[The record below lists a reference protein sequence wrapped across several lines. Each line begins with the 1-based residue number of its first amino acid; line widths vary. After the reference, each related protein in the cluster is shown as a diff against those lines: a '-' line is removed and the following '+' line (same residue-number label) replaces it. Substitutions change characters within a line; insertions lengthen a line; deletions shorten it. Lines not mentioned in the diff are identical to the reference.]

1 MEHAQKKKT
10 SKPYSPEFRERAVRL
25 AMEHRDDYQSEAA
38 ALTAIAGKLGC
49 SPDSLRVWMRQ
60 VQRDGGEQPGPTG
73 VEIARI
79 KELERENRELRQ
91 ANEILRKASAYFC
104 PGGARPPVSQII
116 DFIEE
121 SREAFGVEPI
131 CRALQFAPSTYYDR
145 RAIAR
150 DPDRAS
156 ARAKSDAALS
166 LKIDAAWDANRKLY
180 GARKVWHV
188 LRRQGEYAA
197 RCTVER
203 LMRRL
208 GLRGV
213 VRGKKVITT
222 NPDASLPCP
231 DDKVNRLFMADRPN
245 KLWVSD
251 FTYVPTWS
259 GTVYVAFVI
268 DVFARRIVGWR
279 TSTSMKTQFVL
290 DALDQAIWQ
299 RKTPDNKSLVHHS
312 DRGSQYLS
320 IKYTERLAEAEIDL
334 SVGTVGDAYDNA
346 LAECVIG
353 LFKTEVI
360 NQIGPWKSMREVE
373 WETLK
378 WVDWYNN
385 RRLLGPIGY
394 IPPAEAEEAF
404 YANLNTL
411 DMVA

>member
-1 MEHAQKKKT
+1 M
-10 SKPYSPEFRERAVRL
+10 
-25 AMEHRDDYQSEAA
+25 
-38 ALTAIAGKLGC
+38 TA
-49 SPDSLRVWMRQ
+49 
-60 VQRDGGEQPGPTG
+60 
-73 VEIARI
+73 
-79 KELERENRELRQ
+79 
-91 ANEILRKASAYFC
+91 
-104 PGGARPPVSQII
+104 
-116 DFIEE
+116 FIEE
-121 SREAFGVEPI
+121 HRGEFGVEPM
-131 CRALQFAPSTYYDR
+131 CRTLHVAPSTYYDR
-145 RAIAR
+145 RSIAQ
-150 DPDRAS
+150 DPDRSS
-156 ARAKSDAALS
+156 ARAKSDATLS
-166 LKIDAAWDANRKLY
+166 VKIDAAWDSNRKLY
-180 GARKVWHV
+180 GARKIWHV
-188 LRRQGEYAA
+188 LRRQGEDAA

-208 GLRGV
+208 GIRGV

-222 NPDASLPCP
+222 NPDTSLPCP
-231 DDKVNRLFMADRPN
+231 DDKVNRLFLADRPN

-279 TSTSMKTQFVL
+279 ASTSMKTQFVL

-404 YANLNTL
+404 YANLNSL

>member
-1 MEHAQKKKT
+1 M
-10 SKPYSPEFRERAVRL
+10 
-25 AMEHRDDYQSEAA
+25 M
-38 ALTAIAGKLGC
+38 
-49 SPDSLRVWMRQ
+49 
-60 VQRDGGEQPGPTG
+60 
-73 VEIARI
+73 
-79 KELERENRELRQ
+79 
-91 ANEILRKASAYFC
+91 
-104 PGGARPPVSQII
+104 

-131 CRALQFAPSTYYDR
+131 CKALQFAPSTYYDR
-145 RAIAR
+145 RAIAG
-150 DPDRAS
+150 DPERS
-156 ARAKSDAALS
+156 SRRAKSDAAMS
-166 LKIDAAWDANRKLY
+166 LRIDGAWEDNRKLY
-180 GARKVWHV
+180 GARKIWHV
-188 LRRQGEYAA
+188 LRRDGQDVA

-203 LMRRL
+203 LMRAL
-208 GLRGV
+208 GIRGV
-213 VRGKKVITT
+213 VRGKRVVTT
-222 NPDASLPCP
+222 NPDTSLPCP
-231 DDKVNRLFMADRPN
+231 DDKVNRLFKADRPN

-279 TSTSMKTQFVL
+279 VSTSMTTKFVL

-299 RKTPDNKSLVHHS
+299 RKTLDNKSLVHHS

-320 IKYTERLAEAEIDL
+320 IKYTERLAQAEIDL

-385 RRLLGPIGY
+385 RRLLGSIGY
-394 IPPAEAEEAF
+394 ITPAEAEEAF

>member
-1 MEHAQKKKT
+1 M
-10 SKPYSPEFRERAVRL
+10 
-25 AMEHRDDYQSEAA
+25 M
-38 ALTAIAGKLGC
+38 
-49 SPDSLRVWMRQ
+49 
-60 VQRDGGEQPGPTG
+60 
-73 VEIARI
+73 
-79 KELERENRELRQ
+79 
-91 ANEILRKASAYFC
+91 
-104 PGGARPPVSQII
+104 

-131 CRALQFAPSTYYDR
+131 CKALQFAPSTYYDR
-145 RAIAR
+145 RAIVR
-150 DPDRAS
+150 DPERAS
-156 ARAKSDAALS
+156 RRAKSDAAMS
-166 LKIDAAWDANRKLY
+166 LRIDGAWEDNRKLY
-180 GARKVWHV
+180 GARKIWHV
-188 LRRQGEYAA
+188 LRRDGQDVA

-203 LMRRL
+203 LMRAL
-208 GLRGV
+208 GIRGV
-213 VRGKKVITT
+213 VRGKRVVTT
-222 NPDASLPCP
+222 NPDTSLPCP
-231 DDKVNRLFMADRPN
+231 DDKVNRIFKADRPN

-279 TSTSMKTQFVL
+279 VSTSMTTKFVL

-299 RKTPDNKSLVHHS
+299 RKTLDNKSLVHHS

-320 IKYTERLAEAEIDL
+320 IKYTERLAQAEIDL

-394 IPPAEAEEAF
+394 VPPAEAEEAF

>member
-1 MEHAQKKKT
+1 MTA
-10 SKPYSPEFRERAVRL
+10 FID
-25 AMEHRDDYQSEAA
+25 EHREMY
-38 ALTAIAGKLGC
+38 
-49 SPDSLRVWMRQ
+49 
-60 VQRDGGEQPGPTG
+60 
-73 VEIARI
+73 
-79 KELERENRELRQ
+79 
-91 ANEILRKASAYFC
+91 
-104 PGGARPPVSQII
+104 
-116 DFIEE
+116 
-121 SREAFGVEPI
+121 GVEPI
-131 CRALQFAPSTYYDR
+131 CRTLQFAPSTYYDR
-145 RAIAR
+145 RTIMR
-150 DPDRAS
+150 HPDQAS
-156 ARAKSDAALS
+156 ARAKSDATLS
-166 LKIDAAWDANRKLY
+166 VKIDAAWDANRKLY
-180 GARKVWHV
+180 GARKIWHV
-188 LRRQGEYAA
+188 LRRQGEDAA

-208 GLRGV
+208 GIRGV

-222 NPDASLPCP
+222 NPDTSLPCP

-279 TSTSMKTQFVL
+279 ASTSMKTQFVL
-290 DALDQAIWQ
+290 DALDQAIWK

-394 IPPAEAEEAF
+394 IPPGRSRGGVLCKPELARYGHLVVEQI
-404 YANLNTL
+404 TL
-411 DMVA
+411 R

>member
-1 MEHAQKKKT
+1 M
-10 SKPYSPEFRERAVRL
+10 
-25 AMEHRDDYQSEAA
+25 
-38 ALTAIAGKLGC
+38 TA
-49 SPDSLRVWMRQ
+49 
-60 VQRDGGEQPGPTG
+60 
-73 VEIARI
+73 
-79 KELERENRELRQ
+79 
-91 ANEILRKASAYFC
+91 
-104 PGGARPPVSQII
+104 
-116 DFIEE
+116 FIEE
-121 SREAFGVEPI
+121 HRGQFGVEPM
-131 CRALQFAPSTYYDR
+131 CKMLQIAQSTYYER

-156 ARAKSDAALS
+156 ARAKSDSALS
-166 LKIDAAWDANRKLY
+166 TKIDAAWQDNRNLY
-180 GARKVWHV
+180 GARKIWHV
-188 LRRQGEYAA
+188 LRREGEEVA

-203 LMRRL
+203 LMRAA
-208 GLRGV
+208 GKKGV

-222 NPDASLPCP
+222 QPDTSQPCP
-231 DDKVNRLFMADRPN
+231 DDKVNRQFMADRPN

-251 FTYVPTWS
+251 FTYVQTWS

-279 TSTSMKTQFVL
+279 ASTSMKTQFVL
-290 DALDQAIWQ
+290 DALEQAIWQ
-299 RKTPDNKSLVHHS
+299 RKTQDNKSLVHHS

-320 IKYTERLAEAEIDL
+320 IKYTERLAEADIEL

-394 IPPAEAEEAF
+394 IPPAEAEEAI
-404 YANLNTL
+404 YANLNTF

>member
-1 MEHAQKKKT
+1 M
-10 SKPYSPEFRERAVRL
+10 
-25 AMEHRDDYQSEAA
+25 
-38 ALTAIAGKLGC
+38 TA
-49 SPDSLRVWMRQ
+49 
-60 VQRDGGEQPGPTG
+60 
-73 VEIARI
+73 
-79 KELERENRELRQ
+79 
-91 ANEILRKASAYFC
+91 
-104 PGGARPPVSQII
+104 
-116 DFIEE
+116 FIEE
-121 SREAFGVEPI
+121 HRGAYGVEPMCEI
-131 CRALQFAPSTYYDR
+131 LQIAPSTYYDR

-166 LKIDAAWDANRKLY
+166 VKIDAAWQDNRKLY
-180 GARKVWHV
+180 GARKIWHV
-188 LRRQGEYAA
+188 LRREGEDVA

-203 LMRRL
+203 LMRVL
-208 GLRGV
+208 GIKGV
-213 VRGKKVITT
+213 LRGKKVITT
-222 NPDASLPCP
+222 NPDTSQPCP

-251 FTYVPTWS
+251 FTYVQTWS

-279 TSTSMKTQFVL
+279 ASTSMKTQFVL
-290 DALDQAIWQ
+290 DALEQAIWQ

-346 LAECVIG
+346 MAECVIG

-378 WVDWYNN
+378 WFDWYNN
-385 RRLLGPIGY
+385 RRLLGPIG
-394 IPPAEAEEAF
+394 
-404 YANLNTL
+404 
-411 DMVA
+411 

>member
-1 MEHAQKKKT
+1 M
-10 SKPYSPEFRERAVRL
+10 
-25 AMEHRDDYQSEAA
+25 M
-38 ALTAIAGKLGC
+38 
-49 SPDSLRVWMRQ
+49 
-60 VQRDGGEQPGPTG
+60 
-73 VEIARI
+73 
-79 KELERENRELRQ
+79 
-91 ANEILRKASAYFC
+91 
-104 PGGARPPVSQII
+104 

-121 SREAFGVEPI
+121 SREAFGVEPL
-131 CRALQFAPSTYYDR
+131 CKALQFAPSTYYDR
-145 RAIAR
+145 RAIVR
-150 DPDRAS
+150 DPERAS
-156 ARAKSDAALS
+156 RRAKSDAAMS
-166 LKIDAAWDANRKLY
+166 SRIDGAWEDNRKLY
-180 GARKVWHV
+180 GARKIWHV
-188 LRRQGEYAA
+188 LRRDGQDVA

-203 LMRRL
+203 LMRAL
-208 GLRGV
+208 GIRGV
-213 VRGKKVITT
+213 VRGKRVVTT
-222 NPDASLPCP
+222 NPDTSLPCP
-231 DDKVNRLFMADRPN
+231 DDKVNRLFKADRPN

-279 TSTSMKTQFVL
+279 VSTSMTTKFVL

-299 RKTPDNKSLVHHS
+299 RKTLDNKSLVHHS

-320 IKYTERLAEAEIDL
+320 IKYTERLAQAEIDL

-385 RRLLGPIGY
+385 RRLLGSIGY
-394 IPPAEAEEAF
+394 ITPAEAEEAF

>member
-1 MEHAQKKKT
+1 M
-10 SKPYSPEFRERAVRL
+10 
-25 AMEHRDDYQSEAA
+25 M
-38 ALTAIAGKLGC
+38 
-49 SPDSLRVWMRQ
+49 
-60 VQRDGGEQPGPTG
+60 
-73 VEIARI
+73 
-79 KELERENRELRQ
+79 
-91 ANEILRKASAYFC
+91 
-104 PGGARPPVSQII
+104 

-131 CRALQFAPSTYYDR
+131 CRTLQFAPSTYYDR
-145 RAIAR
+145 RAVAR

-156 ARAKSDAALS
+156 ARAKSDAAMS
-166 LKIDAAWDANRKLY
+166 VKIDAAWDANRKLY
-180 GARKVWHV
+180 GARKIWHV
-188 LRRQGEYAA
+188 LRRQGEDAA

-208 GLRGV
+208 GIRGV

-222 NPDASLPCP
+222 NPDTSLPCP
-231 DDKVNRLFMADRPN
+231 DDKVNRLFIADQPN

-279 TSTSMKTQFVL
+279 ASTSMKTQFVL

-299 RKTPDNKSLVHHS
+299 RKTPDNKSLIHHS

-378 WVDWYNN
+378 WPYSDASIAY
-385 RRLLGPIGY
+385 RLKGRL
-394 IPPAEAEEAF
+394 
-404 YANLNTL
+404 
-411 DMVA
+411 V